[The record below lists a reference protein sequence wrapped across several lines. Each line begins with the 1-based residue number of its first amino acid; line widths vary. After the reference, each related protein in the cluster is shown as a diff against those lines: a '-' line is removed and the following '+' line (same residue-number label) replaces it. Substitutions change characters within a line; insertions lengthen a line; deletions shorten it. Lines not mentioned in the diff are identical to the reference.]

1 VKLDEFRAQHFP
13 IISDFMS
20 TYPYSLIIDIN
31 ASGLRPATIKDIIL
45 ARLDTHSVPRPLA
58 SKLEE
63 EGDYKGLLT

>member
-1 VKLDEFRAQHFP
+1 
-13 IISDFMS
+13 MS